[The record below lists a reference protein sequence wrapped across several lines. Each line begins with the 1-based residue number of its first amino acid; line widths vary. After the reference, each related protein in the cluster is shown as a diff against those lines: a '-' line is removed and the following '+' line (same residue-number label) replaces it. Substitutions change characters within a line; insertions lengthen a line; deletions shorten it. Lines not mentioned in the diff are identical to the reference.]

1 MKIFIIG
8 LPRTG
13 TTSLCATL
21 LALGYSVA
29 HTAFTQAAIEQ
40 AVVVA
45 DTPAYCDYP
54 FLDQRYPGSKFIYL
68 ERDLTL
74 WLPSIQQL
82 LNRMIKNIR
91 NDSGGFNPVLKRC
104 FKQVFAPFEQDQINS
119 QQHLS
124 HCYQQH
130 QQQLVNYFRGRPQD
144 LLNLNLA
151 DSAAPQQLLA
161 FLGLTA
167 NPKLHFP
174 QLNQGQK
181 ITAWNKIDH
190 PLKVPANLSGKNGR
204 KYFDMRAVARSG
216 KL

>member
-21 LALGYSVA
+21 LELGYSVA

-40 AVVVA
+40 AEVVA

-54 FLDQRYPGSKFIYL
+54 FLDQRYPGAKFIYL
-68 ERDLTL
+68 ERELSL

-82 LNRMIKNIR
+82 LKRMIKNI
-91 NDSGGFNPVLKRC
+91 NNNSGGFNPVLKRC
-104 FKQVFAPFEQDQINS
+104 FKSIFNPFELTAINNP
-119 QQHLS
+119 QHLS

-130 QQQLVNYFRGRPQD
+130 RQQVLRYFAHRPQD
-144 LLNLNLA
+144 LLSLNIA
-151 DSAAPQQLLA
+151 DPQAPQQLLG
-161 FLGLTA
+161 FLGHAADPNLQ
-167 NPKLHFP
+167 FP

-181 ITAWNKIDH
+181 ITAWNKIEH
-190 PLKVPANLSGKNGR
+190 PLKVAANLPGQHGR
-204 KYFDMRAVARSG
+204 KYFDI
-216 KL
+216 